1 MLLADVRSL
10 IRAVSSSAK
19 SPQVTKLP
27 SSKSTENPALEN
39 LNFEKMKLI
48 EKEGKLLEK
57 GILKESGYS
66 F

>member
-1 MLLADVRSL
+1 MALADKLGLMFR
-10 IRAVSSSAK
+10 
-19 SPQVTKLP
+19 VTLLVALLY
-27 SSKSTENPALEN
+27 SIFFKSTENPALEN

>member
-1 MLLADVRSL
+1 MALADKLGLMFRVTLL
-10 IRAVSSSAK
+10 IALLYSIFF
-19 SPQVTKLP
+19 
-27 SSKSTENPALEN
+27 KSTENPALEN